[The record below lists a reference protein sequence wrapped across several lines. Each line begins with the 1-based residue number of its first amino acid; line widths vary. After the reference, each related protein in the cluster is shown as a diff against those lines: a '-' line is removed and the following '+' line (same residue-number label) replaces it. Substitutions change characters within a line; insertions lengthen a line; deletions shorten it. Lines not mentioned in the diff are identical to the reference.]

1 MPLEK
6 VTFTGHA
13 GHTLS
18 ARLEQ
23 PKGPH
28 LATALFAHCFA
39 CTKDS
44 LAASR
49 ISRRLA
55 AAGIAVLRFDF
66 TGLGE
71 SEGDFAETSVS
82 ANVSDLTRAAASLI
96 QAGFGPCGLMGHSL
110 GGSAAILAT
119 HRLKTVRSLITL
131 SAPAETGHVRHLF
144 ASALPN
150 LYIAW

>member
-66 TGLGE
+66 TGLGQ
-71 SEGDFAETSVS
+71 SEGDFGATTLTTNLE
-82 ANVSDLTRAAASLI
+82 DLKAAAAYL
-96 QAGFGPCGLMGHSL
+96 
-110 GGSAAILAT
+110 
-119 HRLKTVRSLITL
+119 
-131 SAPAETGHVRHLF
+131 
-144 ASALPN
+144 
-150 LYIAW
+150 